1 MRDLGVCAHQ
11 HFAAHA
17 CPEFQRLDVVDIA
30 DLVTLTQLVRLVG
43 HFQLHKKTWGGRWA
57 G

>member
-11 HFAAHA
+11 HSAAHA
-17 CPEFQRLDVVDIA
+17 CRKLLCVDVVDIA
-30 DLVTLTQLVRLVG
+30 DLFTLTQLVRLVG